1 MSTGAP
7 GTFSMRTGNRSQPL
21 KSDIKEK
28 NFIKENMKHILPFA
42 DPSLPTCQFPIINH
56 QKSDSVTKVSKFVGK
71 SEKEIVGHDFDL
83 QVRSF

>member
-1 MSTGAP
+1 MSAGAP
-7 GTFSMRTGNRSQPL
+7 GTFSMCTGNRSQPL

-42 DPSLPTCQFPIINH
+42 DPLPPTCQLPNINH
-56 QKSDSVTKVSKFVGK
+56 QKSDTVTKVSKFVGK
-71 SEKEIVGHDFDL
+71 SEKEIIGHEYDL